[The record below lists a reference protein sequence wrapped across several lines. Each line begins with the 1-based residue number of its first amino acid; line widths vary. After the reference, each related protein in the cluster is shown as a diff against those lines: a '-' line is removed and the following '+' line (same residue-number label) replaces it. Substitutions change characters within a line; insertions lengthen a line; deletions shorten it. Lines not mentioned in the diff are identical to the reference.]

1 MLAAVLAY
9 RTLRRS
15 LTLTVVTCTVTMP
28 TIATLYCRQIQVT
41 SLGKL
46 IQDIFWHPGFTHPK
60 RKRPIYLGKYRLGMQ
75 VFICGYVLIFATL
88 VSVLSGYR
96 AQLTGYYGYD
106 PVRVSQLQPVS
117 QLTQPRMVIFNGSR
131 VGLSDLPIYVREK
144 IPVTPLD
151 ERGTFYSISEFIV
164 DSRDF
169 EEPYGVLVDCEY
181 HTRGFAS
188 CMLRRL
194 TFCRLLYLFG
204 SYHSGRCSLVEGGRC
219 ED

>member
-88 VSVLSGYR
+88 VSVLLANLRSLEWSYSTGAGSGFR
-96 AQLTGYYGYD
+96 T
-106 PVRVSQLQPVS
+106 
-117 QLTQPRMVIFNGSR
+117 
-131 VGLSDLPIYVREK
+131 
-144 IPVTPLD
+144 
-151 ERGTFYSISEFIV
+151 
-164 DSRDF
+164 
-169 EEPYGVLVDCEY
+169 
-181 HTRGFAS
+181 
-188 CMLRRL
+188 
-194 TFCRLLYLFG
+194 YLFM
-204 SYHSGRCSLVEGGRC
+204 YGRRSPLHR
-219 ED
+219 